1 MELIRHEY
9 TLAWIGTNVTFLL
22 GLFGALALVAPRV
35 SNPNPEPEPF
45 PSH

>member
-22 GLFGALALVAPRV
+22 GLFGALALVTLR
-35 SNPNPEPEPF
+35 
-45 PSH
+45 